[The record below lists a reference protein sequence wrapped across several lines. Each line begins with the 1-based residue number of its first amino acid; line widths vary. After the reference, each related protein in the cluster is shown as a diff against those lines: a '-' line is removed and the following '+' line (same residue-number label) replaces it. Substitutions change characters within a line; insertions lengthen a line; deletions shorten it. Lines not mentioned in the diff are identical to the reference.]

1 MLTRAGFFVHATV
14 MSDSRFPA
22 GLRMRRRLGPPAAQD
37 LAWPL
42 AVGLIL
48 AASLDGWSVLALIA
62 ERMF

>member
-1 MLTRAGFFVHATV
+1 

-22 GLRMRRRLGPPAAQD
+22 GLRMRHRLRPPAAQD

-42 AVGLIL
+42 AAGLIL
-48 AASLDGWSVLALIA
+48 AAAVDGWSVLALIA